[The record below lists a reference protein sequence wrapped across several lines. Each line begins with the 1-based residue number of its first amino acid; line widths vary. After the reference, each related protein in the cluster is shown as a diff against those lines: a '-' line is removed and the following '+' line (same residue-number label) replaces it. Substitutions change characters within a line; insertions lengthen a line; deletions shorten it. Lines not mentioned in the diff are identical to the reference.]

1 MIIHNFCC
9 ASRYGARVQYVFREE
24 VGMKEKIYGRLAAVS
39 KATMGGVTT
48 QSIAEISV
56 NRGVRRV
63 VLDVDGGRMVM
74 QLDRANATA
83 LAKQIAAICLA
94 MKYKEE

>member
-1 MIIHNFCC
+1 
-9 ASRYGARVQYVFREE
+9 
-24 VGMKEKIYGRLAAVS
+24 MKEKIYGRLAAVS

>member
-1 MIIHNFCC
+1 M
-9 ASRYGARVQYVFREE
+9 A
-24 VGMKEKIYGRLAAVS
+24 KKIYGRLAAVS
-39 KATMGGVTT
+39 RATMGGVTV
-48 QSIAEISV
+48 QSVMEISV

-74 QLDRANATA
+74 QLDRANAVA
-83 LAKQIAAICLA
+83 LVKQIAAICMA